1 MCRPAFKIKY
11 KHYIKMSEPKQLES
25 KLKTLRFRWNNA
37 TKQYINTYPQ
47 AASGLDNTQNS
58 RNYQSVLSTKKDI
71 NILQATL
78 NGLLSTTGNYINS
91 QDNRINLMKKKYNE
105 QKLDL
110 VTEKSNNKAGKP
122 MKIDKYNEN
131 SKAYILSSYYTI
143 GILSI
148 SYFIYKQLKQ

>member
-1 MCRPAFKIKY
+1 
-11 KHYIKMSEPKQLES
+11 MSEPKQLES

-110 VTEKSNNKAGKP
+110 VTEKGNNKSGKP

>member
-1 MCRPAFKIKY
+1 
-11 KHYIKMSEPKQLES
+11 MSEPKQLES

-47 AASGLDNTQNS
+47 AALGLDKTQNS
-58 RNYQSVLSTKKDI
+58 RNYQSVLSTKRDI
-71 NILQATL
+71 NLLQATL
-78 NGLLSTTGNYINS
+78 NGLLQTTGSYIES
-91 QDNRINLMKKKYNE
+91 QDNRINLMKKKYNKD
-105 QKLDL
+105 KLDL
-110 VTEKSNNKAGKP
+110 VTEKGNNQSGKP